1 MRNLLLGLVLL
12 VAAAGCS
19 GTPATSVDPSTTG
32 HTATVAAQEW
42 MANLC
47 TTAGELRDGLWTSA
61 TGDGPLRQRLRG
73 QLDTAAGVIDTALD
87 TLAATPAAPIEGA
100 DAAIGQLNDELT
112 ELRDSLVRGLN
123 AMDALPEDADDEQV
137 GQVLAT
143 VWPSAAARA
152 ADPFSGVSVS
162 EAMRNAATAPGCA
175 PFSFG

>member
-19 GTPATSVDPSTTG
+19 GTPVTAPKPSAAG
-32 HTATVAAQEW
+32 GTATVAAQEW
-42 MANLC
+42 MTGLC
-47 TTAGELRDGLWTSA
+47 ATAGELRNGLWTSA
-61 TGDGPLRQRLRG
+61 NGDGPLRQRLRG
-73 QLDTAAGVIDTALD
+73 QLDTAAGAIDTALD
-87 TLAATPAAPIEGA
+87 ALDATPTAPIEGA
-100 DAAIGQLNDELT
+100 DTAIGQLDDELT
-112 ELRDSLVRGLN
+112 ELRDALVRGLS
-123 AMDALPEDADDEQV
+123 AMDALPENADDEQV

-143 VWPSAAARA
+143 VWPRAAARA